1 MANVDQL
8 AERQIREHEA
18 RLAHVDELMEQ
29 AHKEAEGKESE
40 SIKKELGEIKEERVK
55 MADYIE
61 ELKTKSPEQLMQTAG
76 PMVMWELVAKRL
88 EKLIEHIKSQ

>member
-1 MANVDQL
+1 MANIDQL

-40 SIKKELGEIKEERVK
+40 RVKKELGEIKEERGK

>member
-1 MANVDQL
+1 MTNIDQL

-29 AHKEAEGKESE
+29 AHKEAKTVESPG
-40 SIKKELGEIKEERVK
+40 INKELGELQQERVK
-55 MADYIE
+55 LADYIE
-61 ELKTKSPEQLMQTAG
+61 ELKTRSPEQLMQTAG
-76 PMVMWELVAKRL
+76 PMVMWELLAKRL

>member
-1 MANVDQL
+1 MTNVDKL

-18 RLAHVDELMEQ
+18 RLTQLDNLMEQ
-29 AHKEAEGKESE
+29 AGKEAEKTRSE
-40 SIKKELGEIKEERVK
+40 SIHKELHEIKEERGK

-61 ELKTKSPEQLMQTAG
+61 ELKTKSPEQFMEAAG

-88 EKLIEHIKSQ
+88 EKLIERIKSE